1 MKLPI
6 RSEET
11 PSTNAHTMN
20 LHPSSNF
27 FAIPEILRD
36 ILANP
41 LTEEGVFYLIMST
54 VHHDARL
61 HHPQQC

>member
-20 LHPSSNF
+20 LPPPLLF

-54 VHHDARL
+54 AHHDARL

>member
-1 MKLPI
+1 MKSPI

-20 LHPSSNF
+20 LPPSSF

-54 VHHDARL
+54 AYHDARL